1 MRMALVEVLGHLIR
15 ELAASL
21 DAEDNAGKA
30 APLKQINGLYD
41 LLLGRALDQSSYV
54 RAKVFNVMARLCD
67 SPTTGAEPSQGGP
80 GTSSQAKF
88 PQQRLLM
95 TRVAVDSLEDKTSS
109 VRKASITLLVRLILT
124 HPYGVYGGFL
134 SEAEWRVK
142 YQEVA
147 DLLAKMEGEI
157 GKAVERNEEEGSQAG
172 EDEAEEDEDDED
184 GEDEDGE
191 GRKKKRRKS

>member
-15 ELAASL
+15 ELAATL
-21 DAEDNAGKA
+21 DAEDNAGIA
-30 APLKQINGLYD
+30 APLKQINNLYE
-41 LLLGRALDQSSYV
+41 LLLERTLDQSSYV

-67 SPTTGAEPSQGGP
+67 SPSTGAESSQGGP
-80 GTSSQAKF
+80 GTTGQAKF

-95 TRVAVDSLEDKTSS
+95 TRAAVDSLDDKTSS

-147 DLLAKMEGEI
+147 DHLAKMEGEI
-157 GKAVERNEEEGSQAG
+157 GKAVEREEEASQAG
-172 EDEAEEDEDDED
+172 EGEEDEKEDDDEDEGDED
-184 GEDEDGE
+184 GES
-191 GRKKKRRKS
+191 RKKKRRKS